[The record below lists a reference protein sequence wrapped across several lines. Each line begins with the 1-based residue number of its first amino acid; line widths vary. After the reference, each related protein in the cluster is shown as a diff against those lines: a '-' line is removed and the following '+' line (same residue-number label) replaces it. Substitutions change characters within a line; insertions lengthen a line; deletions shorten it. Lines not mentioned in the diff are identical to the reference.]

1 MKNGEYAKEAAQIF
15 VSGASG
21 IAKGKTRSEDQFFIH
36 ERYNSIYRYTTLI
49 ENMDQNATLSKSQ
62 PQPTNCHL
70 IETQVSKAIFTI
82 LNDRGLHTR
91 PSTEIVKCAANFD
104 AQITLTYKEEQVNA
118 KSLLGILFL
127 AAERGAKITVEAE
140 GPDAEAAV
148 AAILNLATNRFYMK
162 Y

>member
-1 MKNGEYAKEAAQIF
+1 MSIAGTERAGKPALAIGVKIIDFPGWGSSAT
-15 VSGASG
+15 ASYYQPH
-21 IAKGKTRSEDQFFIH
+21 KSMTQK
-36 ERYNSIYRYTTLI
+36 TTLP
-49 ENMDQNATLSKSQ
+49 K
-62 PQPTNCHL
+62 
-70 IETQVSKAIFTI
+70 SKAVFTV
-82 LNDRGLHTR
+82 LNDKGLHTR

-104 AQITLTYKEEQVNA
+104 AAITLTYKDETVNA

-148 AAILNLATNRFYMK
+148 AAILKLANTRFHIK